1 MIKIIAVGKLKEK
14 AMRTLL
20 EEYSK
25 RIKVFT
31 KLELIEVADEIA
43 PQSLSLAQ
51 MEQVK
56 DKEGERIL
64 AKIKEQDHVILL
76 DLAGKMLDSEALAM
90 HIQKTQTY
98 GSSDITFVIGG
109 TLGVSKALIQRA
121 DLRWKLSDLTFPHQ
135 LVRIM
140 LAEQIYRSF
149 TILHHQPYHK

>member
-14 AMRTLL
+14 AMRALL

-25 RIKVFT
+25 RIKAFT

-76 DLAGKMLDSEALAM
+76 DLAGKMLDSESLAM

-149 TILHHQPYHK
+149 TILYHQPYHK

>member
-14 AMRTLL
+14 AMRALL

-25 RIKVFT
+25 RIKAFT

-149 TILHHQPYHK
+149 TILYHQPYHK

>member
-25 RIKVFT
+25 RIKAFT

>member
-14 AMRTLL
+14 AMRALL

-25 RIKVFT
+25 RIKAFT

>member
-14 AMRTLL
+14 AMRALL

-25 RIKVFT
+25 RIKAFT

-76 DLAGKMLDSEALAM
+76 DLAGNMLDSEALAM

-109 TLGVSKALIQRA
+109 TLGLSKALIQRA